1 MNEIIESKQI
11 LKDLHL
17 VLAYAKQ
24 RFLKE
29 FNMQEIRLND
39 TFKVAFRSFLVS
51 KDYSVQYF

>member
-24 RFLKE
+24 RFSKE
-29 FNMQEIRLND
+29 YIMQEIRLND
-39 TFKVAFRSFLVS
+39 TLTFPDLG
-51 KDYSVQYF
+51 